1 MVSAYEKAVTEL
13 YQAPHESFVAERT
26 RLASELKV
34 DDKAAAARLAKLGR
48 PSISAWAVNQLWWH
62 SREAFDAL
70 FETAAKL
77 RAGKLIASA
86 DHRKALAKLGAAAH
100 KLLKDSGHGGA
111 DATLRRV
118 AMTLSGLAA
127 VGSFDPDPSGALS
140 RDRDPPGFEAF
151 GMANLDDNAEPA
163 PKTEPH
169 SKAKSPVKHA
179 AAEAKGQ
186 HAAEAKGQHA
196 AEAKRREAAAA
207 SARAAAAE
215 RQHAAEAHAKR
226 QAHLRDLESALR
238 DAKSELTEREHEHA
252 RLSREL
258 AAAER
263 DVERARTAF
272 ERAETRH
279 SAAKDEV

>member
-1 MVSAYEKAVTEL
+1 MVSAYEKAVTAL

-48 PSISAWAVNQLWWH
+48 PSVSAWAVNQLWWH

-77 RAGKLIASA
+77 RAGKLSACA

-100 KLLKDSGHGGA
+100 KLLKDSGHRGA

-127 VGSFDPDPSGALS
+127 IGSFDPDPPGALS

-151 GMANLDDNAEPA
+151 GMANLGDNAEPA
-163 PKTEPH
+163 QKTEPH
-169 SKAKSPVKHA
+169 SKAKSPLKHA
-179 AAEAKGQ
+179 AAEAKG
-186 HAAEAKGQHA
+186 HHA
-196 AEAKRREAAAA
+196 AEAKRREAASA

-215 RQHAAEAHAKR
+215 RQHAAEVHAKR
-226 QAHLRDLESALR
+226 QAHLRDLESAVR
-238 DAKSELTEREHEHA
+238 DAKSELTERQHEHA
-252 RLSREL
+252 RLSKEL